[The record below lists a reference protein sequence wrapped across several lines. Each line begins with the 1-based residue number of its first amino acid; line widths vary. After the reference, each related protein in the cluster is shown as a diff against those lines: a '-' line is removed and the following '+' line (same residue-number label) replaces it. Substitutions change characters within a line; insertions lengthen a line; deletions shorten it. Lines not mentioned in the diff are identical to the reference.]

1 MEYRHVPVMLDDVLE
16 YLKPNNGEYYIDG
29 TLGGAGYTVAI
40 AKKLGKN
47 GKIMSFDLDP
57 WAIENAQKILKE
69 EKLDKVILE
78 NTNFKNIYE
87 SAENNFRKNKEKEF
101 DDGIFSG
108 IVFDLGLSNAQ
119 LEDSK
124 RGFSFKDDTPLDMA
138 FGDNNKRTWDLVN
151 NYSRE
156 ELENILK
163 DLGEEKFYKRIVGA
177 IFETRKKG
185 SIDTTK
191 DLVKIIENSVPS
203 FYKRQ
208 KIHCATKTFQALRIE
223 TNEELKNIEKA
234 LPESLRLLKKGGR
247 IAVISYHS
255 LEDRIVKNLFKKE
268 STDCLCPPRMPAC
281 QCGHKASIKIIT
293 KKILQASEEEL
304 ARNPKARSAKMR
316 VAEKI

>member
-1 MEYRHVPVMLDDVLE
+1 MKYRHVPVMLDEVIE
-16 YLKPNNGEYYIDG
+16 YLGPKEGEYFIDG

-40 AKKLGKN
+40 AKKIGAKGKL
-47 GKIMSFDLDP
+47 MSFDLDP
-57 WAIENAQKILKE
+57 WAIENAERILKE
-69 EKLDKVILE
+69 EKLNNVILE
-78 NTNFKNIYE
+78 NTNFINIYE
-87 SAENNFRKNKEKEF
+87 SAKNNFEKNNEKEF
-101 DDGIFSG
+101 DNGIFSG

-119 LEDSK
+119 LEDSE
-124 RGFSFKDDTPLDMA
+124 RGFSFKDDKPLNMA
-138 FGDNNKRTWDLVN
+138 FGENNKRTWDLVN

-163 DLGEEKFYKRIVGA
+163 DLGEEKFHKRIIGG
-177 IFETRKKG
+177 IFEARKKG
-185 SIDTTK
+185 SINTTG
-191 DLVKIIENSVPS
+191 DLVKIIEDAVPA

-223 TNEELKNIEKA
+223 TNEELENIKKV
-234 LPESLRLLKKGGR
+234 LPDSLRLLKKGGR

-255 LEDRIVKNLFKKE
+255 LEDRIVKNLFKQE
-268 STDCLCPPRMPAC
+268 SIDCHCPASFPVC
-281 QCGHKASIKIIT
+281 QCEHKATIKIIN

>member
-87 SAENNFRKNKEKEF
+87 SAENNFRKNNEKEF

>member
-1 MEYRHVPVMLDDVLE
+1 MLDEVIE
-16 YLKPNNGEYYIDG
+16 YLDPKEGEYYIDG

-40 AKKLGKN
+40 AKRLGEKGKL
-47 GKIMSFDLDP
+47 MSFDLDP
-57 WAIENAQKILKE
+57 WSIEIASEILKK
-69 EKLDKVILE
+69 EKLNNIILE

-87 SAENNFRKNKEKEF
+87 SAENNFRKNNEEKF
-101 DDGIFSG
+101 DEGLFSG

-119 LEDSK
+119 LEDTN
-124 RGFSFKDDTPLDMA
+124 RGFSFKDETPLNMA
-138 FGDNNKRTWDLVN
+138 FGDNNNRTWDLVN

-156 ELENILK
+156 ELEIIIK
-163 DLGEEKFYKRIVGA
+163 ELGEEKFHKRIVGG
-177 IFETRKKG
+177 IFDARKKG

-191 DLVKIIENSVPS
+191 DLVEIIEEAVPA

-234 LPESLRLLKKGGR
+234 LPDSLRLLKMGGR

-268 STDCLCPPRMPAC
+268 SIDCHCPPSFPVC